1 MMKVA
6 LSFVLYLTVYLL
18 QTSQQKSLLHLLPPP
33 LQEALV
39 EMMLHL
45 TKASLSTM
53 ATVLSLPMVFL
64 IMMLKMMQF
73 LLIQTQDVKGE
84 LQIKDL

>member
-1 MMKVA
+1 MIKVA

-18 QTSQQKSLLHLLPPP
+18 QISQQESLLHLLPPP